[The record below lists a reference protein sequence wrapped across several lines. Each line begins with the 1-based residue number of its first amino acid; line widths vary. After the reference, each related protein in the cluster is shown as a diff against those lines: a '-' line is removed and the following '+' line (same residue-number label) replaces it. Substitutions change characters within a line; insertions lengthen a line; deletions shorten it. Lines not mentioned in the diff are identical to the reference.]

1 MNENNNHSL
10 ISTKDKLNIN
20 VYKQNSFSENRE
32 LLKNND
38 YITLYKLNKKIQ
50 ESVNKMF
57 DYYKFNQKMDEIQ
70 KIIVYYSSNY

>member
-57 DYYKFNQKMDEIQ
+57 DYYKFNQKMDEIP
-70 KIIVYYSSNY
+70 KIIVYYISN

>member
-57 DYYKFNQKMDEIQ
+57 DYYKFNQKMDEIP